1 MNNKQE
7 TKYAME
13 QTTRDFLVR
22 NKEITDKLPTFNALF
37 PRFTSNLLQVG
48 DICGLKAANKN
59 GMAVKKE
66 QLRTSLATKAFGV
79 AIKTEA
85 YAKINSNP
93 VLAAEVHFTESELLR
108 ATDTKLIDKANLIY
122 IKANANIGKLAEYG
136 VTPEMLAELKDAT
149 TLLNA
154 EIPSMR
160 IERNESKAA
169 THQLNRIFTENDEIL
184 EKIDILVEV
193 VRTTYPDFYNQ
204 YKSIR
209 KIPGKKTTTLSLTTH
224 IVSAANGEPIKGAK
238 ATFIATAKSSV
249 ASATKESKPIVKK
262 TAEKGIFKV
271 KNLPE
276 GTYTV
281 IIEKS
286 GYATITETVSIS
298 DNEMTTLDIKMDKN

>member
-1 MNNKQE
+1 MNSKQE
-7 TKYAME
+7 TKYVME
-13 QTTRDFLVR
+13 QSTRDFLGR
-22 NKEITDKLPTFNALF
+22 NKEITDKLPTFNVLF
-37 PRFTSNLLQVG
+37 PRFTSNLQQIG
-48 DICGLKAANKN
+48 DICGLKVADKT
-59 GMAVKKE
+59 GTAVKKE
-66 QLRTSLATKAFGV
+66 QLRTSLATKAFGI

-85 YAKINSNP
+85 YAKINGNP
-93 VLAAEVHFTESELLR
+93 VLAAEVHFTESELLH
-108 ATDTKLIDKANLIY
+108 APDSKLIDKANLIY
-122 IKANANIGKLAEYG
+122 IKANANISKLAEYG
-136 VTPEMLAELKDAT
+136 VTPEMLTELKDAT
-149 TLLNA
+149 TLFNN

-184 EKIDILVEV
+184 EKIDLLVEV
-193 VRTTYPDFYNQ
+193 VRTTHPEFYSQ

-209 KIPGKKTTTLSLTTH
+209 KVQGKKSTTLSLTTK
-224 IVSAANGEPIKGAK
+224 IVSASNGEPIKGAK
-238 ATFIATAKSSV
+238 ATFFAASKAAV
-249 ASATKESKPIVKK
+249 ASATKESKPVVKK
-262 TAEKGIFKV
+262 TAEKGIFRV